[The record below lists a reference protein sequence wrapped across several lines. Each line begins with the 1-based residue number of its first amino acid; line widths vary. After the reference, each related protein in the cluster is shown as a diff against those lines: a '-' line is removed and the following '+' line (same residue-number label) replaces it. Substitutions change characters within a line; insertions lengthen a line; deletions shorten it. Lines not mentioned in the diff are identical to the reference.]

1 MISLDREKS
10 LAYLIGEAKRR
21 SDTMRWW
28 PMMRCFSPCRT
39 DDGCRGSVVPLSQ
52 APAGR
57 RLLVQRI
64 EGGRNLC
71 ARMAALGIYPGAEV
85 EVLCAGCDRPCLIK
99 VHGSTLSLGAGVSNK
114 ILVCGQPA

>member
-1 MISLDREKS
+1 MKGWSMFK
-10 LAYLIGEAKRR
+10 
-21 SDTMRWW
+21 
-28 PMMRCFSPCRT
+28 CFSRCGTEGVGR
-39 DDGCRGSVVPLSQ
+39 DSVVPLSQ

-71 ARMAALGIYPGAEV
+71 ARMAALGIYPGAEL
-85 EVLCAGCDRPCLIK
+85 EVLCAGCNRPCLVK

-114 ILVCGQPA
+114 ILVCSRPA